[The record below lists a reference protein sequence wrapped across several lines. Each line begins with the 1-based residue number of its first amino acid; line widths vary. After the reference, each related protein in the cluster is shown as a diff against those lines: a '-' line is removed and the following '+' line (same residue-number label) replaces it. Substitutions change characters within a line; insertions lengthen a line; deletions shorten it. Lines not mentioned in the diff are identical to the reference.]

1 MTIKIE
7 PLKCINCGACEL
19 GCSFYRDE
27 VFTTMSAS
35 IMMYREEKRN
45 YFGLMLKKDEEMVL
59 GRPEGVEVQKDGES
73 SGEEEEANASA
84 KPILM
89 REPCDECKNAM
100 CVRFCPTGCLIEV
113 D

>member
-1 MTIKIE
+1 MALQVE
-7 PLKCINCGACEL
+7 PQKCINCGACEL
-19 GCSFYRDE
+19 SCSFYRDE

-45 YFGLMLKKDEEMVL
+45 YFGFMVKEEDGMIE
-59 GRPEGVEVQKDGES
+59 GRPEGVSVVKDGETS
-73 SGEEEEANASA
+73 DSDAGASA

-89 REPCDECKNAM
+89 REPCDKCKDAL
-100 CVRFCPTGCLIEV
+100 CVRFCPTGCLTEV